1 MKKYITL
8 LIILG
13 LVGIGIVLSVILEAL
28 RWSGLINISL
38 FVTLGPIL
46 IEAAIVVFVLF
57 IMAIFNVTHK
67 N

>member
-1 MKKYITL
+1 MYIKVDFK
-8 LIILG
+8 
-13 LVGIGIVLSVILEAL
+13 LVGIGIVLSVILAAL

-38 FVTLGPIL
+38 FAALGPIL
-46 IEAAIVVFVLF
+46 IEVAIAIFVLL